1 MGKSLMVFKNI
12 TELKMA
18 GQAQEKRHCSEF
30 YF

>member
-1 MGKSLMVFKNI
+1 MGLMVFKTV

-18 GQAQEKRHCSEF
+18 GQTQEKRHCSEF